1 MSMKDHLV
9 IIGASHTAAQLIVSA
24 RQNGWAGD
32 ITLIGDEAHLPY
44 HRPPLSKDF
53 LSGKKAIDDILIRP
67 ADSYAAAEVTLR
79 LGVRADAID
88 RATKT
93 ISLSDGSQISYSKLV
108 LATGA
113 RVRKLPVPGADL
125 EQVYY
130 LRDSGDVDD
139 LRRRSQSSKRA
150 VIIGG
155 GYIGLETAASLR
167 KLGLAVTVIEA
178 MPRILQ
184 RVTTPIM
191 SDFFR
196 RLHREEGVDL
206 VEGEMVNAISA
217 VEDGV
222 RVLTKSGLKFS
233 ADFVVIGIGVI
244 PNVELA
250 EDAALKVE
258 NGIVVDSHCLTNDP
272 DIYAA
277 GDVAARHHEL
287 YDQPMRIESV
297 PNTTEQAK
305 MVAAHLTGRAAIVS
319 TVPWFWSDQ
328 YDVKLQIAGLST
340 DIDDQVTRGDI
351 NSRAFAVFSFKDN
364 KLVCVDAVNDPRS
377 FMFGK
382 LAMTKNRVLDHNI
395 LADPASPHKS
405 AFL

>member
-1 MSMKDHLV
+1 MKDHLV

-222 RVLTKSGLKFS
+222 RVLTKSGLEFS

-258 NGIVVDSHCLTNDP
+258 NGIVVDSYCLTNDP

-305 MVAAHLTGRAAIVS
+305 MVAAHLTGRAAILS

-328 YDVKLQIAGLST
+328 YDVKLQIAGLSK

-351 NSRAFAVFSFKDN
+351 NSRAFAVFSFKNN

-382 LAMTKNRVLDHNI
+382 LAMTKNRVLDHKI

>member
-1 MSMKDHLV
+1 MKDHLV

-222 RVLTKSGLKFS
+222 RVLTKSGLEFS

-258 NGIVVDSHCLTNDP
+258 NGIVVDSYCLTNDP

-395 LADPASPHKS
+395 LADPASPHKA

>member
-1 MSMKDHLV
+1 MKDHLV

>member
-1 MSMKDHLV
+1 MKDHLV

-130 LRDSGDVDD
+130 LRDSGDVDH

-222 RVLTKSGLKFS
+222 RVLTKSGLEFS

-258 NGIVVDSHCLTNDP
+258 NGIVVDSYCLTNDP

-305 MVAAHLTGRAAIVS
+305 MVAAHLTGRAAILS

-328 YDVKLQIAGLST
+328 YDVKLQIAGLSK

-351 NSRAFAVFSFKDN
+351 NSRAFAVFSFKNN

-395 LADPASPHKS
+395 LADPASPHKA